1 MLSVELCGSAST
13 FKFEILTIFSRFL
26 AVFVLTENF
35 KVTYIRGRIP
45 SEIFLIP
52 GMDKGIAG

>member
-35 KVTYIRGRIP
+35 KVTYIRGRVP

-52 GMDKGIAG
+52 GMDKGIVG

>member
-13 FKFEILTIFSRFL
+13 FKFEIMTISGRFL
-26 AVFVLTENF
+26 AVFVFTENF

-45 SEIFLIP
+45 SEIFLIA
-52 GMDKGIAG
+52 GMDKGIVG

>member
-1 MLSVELCGSAST
+1 MPSVELCGSAST
-13 FKFEILTIFSRFL
+13 FKFEILTIFSPFL

-35 KVTYIRGRIP
+35 KVTYIRRRIP

-52 GMDKGIAG
+52 GMDKGIVG